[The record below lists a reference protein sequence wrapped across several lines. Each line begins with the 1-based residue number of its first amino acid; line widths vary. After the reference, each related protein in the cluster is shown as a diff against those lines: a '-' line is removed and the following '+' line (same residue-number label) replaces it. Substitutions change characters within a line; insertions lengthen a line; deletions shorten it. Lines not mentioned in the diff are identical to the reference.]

1 MKKVFLAVLL
11 FVVLFMTG
19 CATEPME
26 PVEYAKAVMDNAQK
40 HFDIMDEISDA
51 VNEDL
56 ERSEFNT
63 IRKESESILGAIE
76 KLTPPDNYAEL
87 HEKLCRGIDKER
99 EWFALVEKI
108 YYTDSDNDEKLM
120 QELNKL
126 ISEPV
131 FPQTVLEIAKAVDDD
146 TDGAFLETLR

>member
-1 MKKVFLAVLL
+1 MKKVFLAVFL

-87 HEKLCRGIDKER
+87 HEKLCKGIDKER

-108 YYTDSDNDEKLM
+108 YYTDSDNDEKLT